1 MKKLYLLAFIFF
13 IFSNLSAQSP
23 GCTTNISPV
32 NQSTDVSPTPYV
44 TFKWNPVAGAV
55 SYDVYVSTKIPPKQ
69 LVGTALTDS
78 FNYYNADYSTV
89 YYWYV
94 VPKNAAGAAIGCS
107 SSATSFVTIAP
118 PPPPSNDD
126 CYGATDLSTSIINGT
141 TVGATQSMPAIS
153 CGGYVGTAD
162 DDVWYQFTALTTGS
176 VIVTMNG
183 SGNFDGVLQA
193 FRGDCGT
200 LVNVSCSDAS
210 QGGGT
215 EQLTIN
221 AVAGINY
228 KIRLYSF
235 GGNLTDRGD
244 FTISASGSP
253 LPISLLTFKGEHVG
267 NQNILSWATANEL
280 NNTGFEV
287 QYSFNR
293 TDFRKLGFVN
303 SKATNGNSSSVLN
316 YQYVDNKAPGGNVYY
331 RLMQIDKDHQSSY
344 SNVILIKGEKINA
357 LTLNMMYPNPAKNTL
372 NLVVSSPENS
382 NINIMITDLAG
393 KKVYQQAFS
402 LINGGNNLD
411 LNIAKLPA
419 GTYFLKAICNNGC
432 KSAVSKFVKE

>member
-1 MKKLYLLAFIFF
+1 MKKLYLLAFISF
-13 IFSNLSAQSP
+13 IYSNLSAQTP
-23 GCTTNISPV
+23 GCTTNVSPV

-44 TFKWNPVAGAV
+44 TFKWNPVAGAT

-69 LVGTALTDS
+69 LVGTSLSDS
-78 FNYYNADYSTV
+78 FNFYNADYSTV
-89 YYWYV
+89 YNWYV
-94 VPKNAAGAAIGCS
+94 VPKNASGVAIGCT
-107 SSATSFVTIAP
+107 SSATSFVTSSP

-126 CYGATDLSTSIINGT
+126 CFGAVDLSSSVINGT
-141 TVGATQSMPAIS
+141 TLGATQSSPAIS

-176 VIVTMNG
+176 VIITMNG
-183 SGNFDGVLQA
+183 TGTFDGVLQA
-193 FRGDCGT
+193 YRGDCGT
-200 LVNVSCSDAS
+200 LVSLSCSDAT

-221 AVAGINY
+221 TVAGTNY

-235 GGNLTDRGD
+235 GNLITDEGN

-253 LPISLLTFKGEHVG
+253 LPISLLGFKGEHSG

-280 NNTGFEV
+280 NNSGFEV

-293 TDFRKLGFVN
+293 TDFRRLAFVN
-303 SKATNGNSSSVLN
+303 SKSINGNSSAVLN

-331 RLMQIDKDHQSSY
+331 RLMQVDKDGHSSY
-344 SNVILIKGEKINA
+344 SNVILLKGEKINTLA
-357 LTLNMMYPNPAKNTL
+357 LNLIYPNPAKNKL
-372 NLVVSSPENS
+372 NLVVSSPENN

-393 KKVYQQAFS
+393 KKVLQQGFS
-402 LINGGNNLD
+402 VTNGGNNLD
-411 LNIAKLPA
+411 LDIAKLPA
-419 GTYFLKAICNNGC
+419 GTYFLRAACSNGC
-432 KSAVSKFVKE
+432 KTAVSKFVKE